1 MAGTR
6 ISKAGP
12 VFRHPT
18 SADFSPHRYLVAR
31 CPTRQSART
40 LRDKGEIVARLPR
53 HRSRSKSGDAQPLN
67 VAISDDGRLLA
78 SASCDGM
85 VRVWDIEAHQMVG
98 GGTSVVKSPRSHSI
112 QPASESQQ
120 AEEMLRLLSFK
131 FPRQGEE

>member
-12 VFRHPT
+12 VFRRPT
-18 SADFSPHRYLVAR
+18 SADFSPDRYLVAR
-31 CPTRQSART
+31 CPIRQSART

-67 VAISDDGRLLA
+67 VAISDDGRLVA

-85 VRVWDIEAHQMVG
+85 VRVLDIEAHQMVG
-98 GGTSVVKSPRSHSI
+98 EGHVGGEITAITFDSAGQRIAAGRRDAQIVVFQVPAPR
-112 QPASESQQ
+112 
-120 AEEMLRLLSFK
+120 
-131 FPRQGEE
+131 